1 MCLEIVDKPVQLSL
15 FGSTIIKSV
24 MLKAQSPKM
33 AWYKIT
39 LEYNPTHRSYFIKKE
54 SGTHLKILDN
64 RTWKFDSYAQAK
76 KYFLAKIKQKTSQR
90 KSSPRVYSI
99 VKKE

>member
-24 MLKAQSPKM
+24 MLKAQSPKK

-39 LEYNPTHRSYFIKKE
+39 LEHNPTNKNYFISKK
-54 SGTHLKILDN
+54 SGTHLKTLDS
-64 RTWKFDSYAQAK
+64 RTWKFNSYAQAK
-76 KYFLAKIKQKTSQR
+76 KFFLAKIKQKTNQR
-90 KSSPRVYSI
+90 KSSSRVYSI
-99 VKKE
+99 VKNR